1 MIGEVG
7 NNAGLASFAQPRATT
22 PSAVSANKPAA
33 VDTININIAAVD
45 NKPQVTPGVKVS
57 APVAKV
63 DDAKMQQRIEES
75 VEKLNASFQKK
86 ELSVEFSTDEDT
98 NRQVIKLRDSD
109 TGDVYM
115 QLPSDAVLAASK
127 NLDKMLGIFFD
138 DFV

>member
-33 VDTININIAAVD
+33 VDIINIAAVD
-45 NKPQVTPGVKVS
+45 NKPQVTRGTKVS
-57 APVAKV
+57 VPVAKV
-63 DDAKMQQRIEES
+63 DDVKQQQRIEES
-75 VEKLNASFQKK
+75 VEKLNASFQQKD
-86 ELSVEFSTDEDT
+86 LSVEFSTDEDT

>member
-7 NNAGLASFAQPRATT
+7 NSAGFASFDLPRATT
-22 PSAVSANKPAA
+22 PSAVGANKPAA
-33 VDTININIAAVD
+33 IDTINAAAVD
-45 NKPQVTPGVKVS
+45 NKPQVTHGEKVS

-63 DDAKMQQRIEES
+63 DDVKQQQRIEES
-75 VEKLNASFQKK
+75 VEKLNASFQQKD
-86 ELSVEFSTDEDT
+86 LSVEFSTDKDT